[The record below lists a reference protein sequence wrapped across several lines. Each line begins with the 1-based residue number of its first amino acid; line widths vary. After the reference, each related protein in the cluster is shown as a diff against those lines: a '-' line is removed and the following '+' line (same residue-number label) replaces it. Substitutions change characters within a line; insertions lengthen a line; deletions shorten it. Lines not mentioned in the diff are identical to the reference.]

1 MFQAISEY
9 MGKPFW
15 EQPLSMWDTVN
26 NVGLRW
32 KLNSKTV
39 EMNWTCK
46 KNPSSFVIVYC
57 EFNCKCIIKD
67 HTLCFWKVYVLHT
80 NMVLKLN
87 SSFVFCV
94 SSTNLY
100 TFIFIIVQ
108 KPLYVHSLCCKND
121 GSEKKWSDCE
131 HIVCWRSGLSLQCGL
146 RNRQGSGEPVLLTYP
161 INV

>member
-39 EMNWTCK
+39 EMNWTYK

-57 EFNCKCIIKD
+57 EFNCKCTVKD
-67 HTLCFWKVYVLHT
+67 HTLCFWKAYVPHT
-80 NMVLKLN
+80 NMVPKIHVVLLPSVFRYTSLLFSSSKLYRN
-87 SSFVFCV
+87 HYMCTVYAAKMMV
-94 SSTNLY
+94 PR
-100 TFIFIIVQ
+100 
-108 KPLYVHSLCCKND
+108 K
-121 GSEKKWSDCE
+121 
-131 HIVCWRSGLSLQCGL
+131 SGLIVNISSAGGL
-146 RNRQGSGEPVLLTYP
+146 AYLF
-161 INV
+161 NVAYGIGKEAVSPCC

>member
-32 KLNSKTV
+32 GPNSTTV

-57 EFNCKCIIKD
+57 EFNCKCTIKD
-67 HTLCFWKVYVLHT
+67 HTLCFWKAYVPHT
-80 NMVLKLN
+80 NMVPKIH
-87 SSFVFCV
+87 V
-94 SSTNLY
+94 
-100 TFIFIIVQ
+100 
-108 KPLYVHSLCCKND
+108 
-121 GSEKKWSDCE
+121 
-131 HIVCWRSGLSLQCGL
+131 
-146 RNRQGSGEPVLLTYP
+146 VLLPSVFLYKFVHFHLNNCTETTICAQFMLQKWWFPEKVVWLSTYRQPEVWP
-161 INV
+161 ISSMWPTE